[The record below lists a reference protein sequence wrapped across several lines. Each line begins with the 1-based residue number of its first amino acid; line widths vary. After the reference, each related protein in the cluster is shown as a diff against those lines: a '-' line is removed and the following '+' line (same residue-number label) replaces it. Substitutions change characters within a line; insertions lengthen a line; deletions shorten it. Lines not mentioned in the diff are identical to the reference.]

1 MSSLN
6 TLTLHAVFDLL
17 AAFSLAVGLFFMLV
31 GPIGIHRFPDAFNRI
46 HAASKCQTL
55 GLSALLVAVCFHVSD
70 AVTVGK
76 AIITIVFT
84 FVATPVGS
92 HMIAKAAHH
101 AKERIWEG
109 TLSDE
114 LAEDKADAS
123 MAISDD
129 DQGWDSVAG
138 SPAPRLSN
146 PDQDRRGA
154 A

>member
-1 MSSLN
+1 
-6 TLTLHAVFDLL
+6 
-17 AAFSLAVGLFFMLV
+17 MLV

-55 GLSALLVAVCFHVSD
+55 GLSALLLAVCFHVSD

-76 AIITIVFT
+76 AVITIVFT

-101 AKERIWEG
+101 ARDTIWSG

-114 LAEDKADAS
+114 LAEDKADAH
-123 MAISDD
+123 MPISDD
-129 DQGWDSVAG
+129 DQGWHPISDDR
-138 SPAPRLSN
+138 APRLAGAGE
-146 PDQDRRGA
+146 DQRGA